1 MISDSTG
8 ADISARLGEVLK
20 HYFVNQELEAL
31 GQDRS
36 KPEWVFC
43 SEAGARLDP
52 DHGSSTSS

>member
-1 MISDSTG
+1 MISGSTRV
-8 ADISARLGEVLK
+8 DISARLGEVLK
-20 HYFVNQELEAL
+20 QHLVNQELEAL

-36 KPEWVFC
+36 KPEWVFY